1 MALSG
6 WLKLHRALSDHPI
19 ASDAQSLSVWIHLL
33 MLANHVETKRQIN
46 GRIVTLAPG
55 QLIAS
60 RKSLSAK
67 TGVQESKVERVLK
80 MLQNEQQIE
89 QHGTSKYR
97 VISIVNWRLYQTD
110 EQEIEQQANSRRTT
124 DEQHVNTPEECKE
137 YKECKEEIKSSS
149 CEAQERSRKPDED
162 PDFERAWKLYPKRE
176 GANPKNK
183 ALSAW
188 KARRKEGV
196 SVESMIEGLAR
207 YAAFSAAKGNVG
219 TEYIMQGARFFGPGM
234 EFENEWKAAP
244 ASQAVSRH
252 HGFEQR
258 DYFEG
263 LTQREDG
270 SWALK

>member
-19 ASDAQSLSVWIHLL
+19 ASDPQSLSVWLHLL
-33 MLANHVETKRQIN
+33 MMANHVESKRLIN
-46 GRIVTLAPG
+46 GRVTIIAAG
-55 QLIAS
+55 QLITS
-60 RKSLSAK
+60 RKSLSEK
-67 TGVQESKVERVLK
+67 TGVQESKVERILK
-80 MLQNEQQIE
+80 MLKSEQQIE
-89 QHGTSKYR
+89 QHGSSKFR
-97 VISIVNWRLYQTD
+97 VISIVNWHEYQAF
-110 EQEIEQQANSRRTT
+110 EQHSEQQVNSTRTT
-124 DEQHVNTPEECKE
+124 DEQQMNTLEECKE

-149 CEAQERSRKPDED
+149 CEAQARSRKQVDD
-162 PDFERAWKLYPKRE
+162 PDFEKAWKLYPKRE

-188 KARRKEGV
+188 KARIKEGV
-196 SVESMIEGLAR
+196 TAEAMIEGLAR

-219 TEYIMQGARFFGPGM
+219 TEFIMQGARFFGPGR
-234 EFENEWKAAP
+234 EFENEWKASP
-244 ASQAVSRH
+244 ANQPVSRH

-270 SWALK
+270 TYGL

>member
-19 ASDAQSLSVWIHLL
+19 ASDPQSLSVWLHLL
-33 MLANHVETKRQIN
+33 MMANHVETKRQIN
-46 GRIVTLAPG
+46 GRIVTVAPG
-55 QLIAS
+55 QLITS

-80 MLQNEQQIE
+80 MLESEQQIE
-89 QHGTSKYR
+89 QQGTSKYR
-97 VISIVNWRLYQTD
+97 VISIANWALYQGTD
-110 EQEIEQQANSRRTT
+110 QQSEQQVNSTLTT
-124 DEQHVNTPEECKE
+124 DEQQMNTLEECKE

-149 CEAQERSRKPDED
+149 CEAQQRSRKTDSD
-162 PDFERAWKLYPKRE
+162 DDFERAWRLYPKRE

-196 SVESMIEGLAR
+196 SAESMIEGLAR

-219 TEYIMQGARFFGPGM
+219 TEYIMQGARFFGPGR

-244 ASQAVSRH
+244 AVQAASRH

-270 SWALK
+270 SYGL